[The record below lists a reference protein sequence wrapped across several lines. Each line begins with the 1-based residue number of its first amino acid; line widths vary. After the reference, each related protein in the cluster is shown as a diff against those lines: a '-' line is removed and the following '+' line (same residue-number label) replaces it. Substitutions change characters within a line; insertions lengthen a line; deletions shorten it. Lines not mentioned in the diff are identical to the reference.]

1 MKNKKMLNIP
11 VEFNNAN
18 NNLEK
23 ILLYLDSP
31 SGFFHIVS
39 INPEIVVTAQEDEK
53 FRKIQSEG
61 DIQLPDGVGVLL
73 GSSILGISVQQ
84 RIPGV
89 DFMKKLLKTCSKSS
103 LRVLFLGGR
112 ADLAEK
118 MADRYS
124 RLYPSSKFLGIQGI

>member
-1 MKNKKMLNIP
+1 
-11 VEFNNAN
+11 
-18 NNLEK
+18 
-23 ILLYLDSP
+23 
-31 SGFFHIVS
+31 
-39 INPEIVVTAQEDEK
+39 
-53 FRKIQSEG
+53 
-61 DIQLPDGVGVLL
+61 VGVLL

-89 DFMKKLLKTCSKSS
+89 DFMKMLLKTCSKSS

-124 RLYPSSKFLGIQGI
+124 RLYPSSKFLGIQGISDIKKPTRQEEEAIFSIVADYKPQIMFVAFGSPYQEK